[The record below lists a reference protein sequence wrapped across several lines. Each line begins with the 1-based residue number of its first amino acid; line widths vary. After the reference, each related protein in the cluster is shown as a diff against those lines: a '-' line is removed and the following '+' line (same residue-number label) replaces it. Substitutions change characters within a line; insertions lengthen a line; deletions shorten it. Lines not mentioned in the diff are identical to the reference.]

1 MNELPLDM
9 IIKARYSGALDEA
22 SVYTNLTI
30 QAGAILVGGIV
41 LWRMSVWIHRRKKAE
56 RERNSFF
63 STPYSEGWRR
73 K

>member
-1 MNELPLDM
+1 MELTADTL
-9 IIKARYSGALDEA
+9 IQARYSGALDEM
-22 SVYTNLTI
+22 SVYVNLVI

-41 LWRMSVWIHRRKKAE
+41 LWRMSAVIHRKKKAE
-56 RERNSFF
+56 RERNSYF